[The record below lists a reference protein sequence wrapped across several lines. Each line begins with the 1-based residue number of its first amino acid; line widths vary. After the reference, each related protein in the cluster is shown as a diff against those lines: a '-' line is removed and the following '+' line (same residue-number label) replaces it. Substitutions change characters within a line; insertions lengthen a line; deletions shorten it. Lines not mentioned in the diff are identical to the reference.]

1 MLSAGHYYK
10 LRVNRISDFGL
21 YLSDNEENEV
31 LLPNRYVSLENK
43 VGDELDVF
51 VYCDSEDRLVA
62 TTDRPLATVGE
73 AACLKV
79 VDKTIHGAFLDW
91 GLKAKDLFL
100 PNRNMQG
107 RVEAGRSY
115 VVFLYNDNVTGRVVA
130 TMLLNGFVNNQELT
144 LRPREEVDILV
155 ASQNE
160 IGYRVILNNRHWG
173 MLYRNQLF
181 RPVQIGDRLKGY
193 VSRIT
198 EDNRV
203 DVALQ
208 QQGYDEVKKSAAR
221 LVELLQGQGGT
232 LPLWD
237 ASAPDEVARLT
248 GMSKTVF
255 KRSAGLLMKQGR
267 ITMQEGRISLVDEE

>member
-21 YLSDNEENEV
+21 YLSDDEENEV

-79 VDKTIHGAFLDW
+79 VDKTIHGAFL
-91 GLKAKDLFL
+91 
-100 PNRNMQG
+100 
-107 RVEAGRSY
+107 EAGRSY

-248 GMSKTVF
+248 GMSKKVF

>member
-1 MLSAGHYYK
+1 
-10 LRVNRISDFGL
+10 
-21 YLSDNEENEV
+21 
-31 LLPNRYVSLENK
+31 
-43 VGDELDVF
+43 
-51 VYCDSEDRLVA
+51 
-62 TTDRPLATVGE
+62 
-73 AACLKV
+73 
-79 VDKTIHGAFLDW
+79 
-91 GLKAKDLFL
+91 
-100 PNRNMQG
+100 MQG

-198 EDNRV
+198 EDNR
-203 DVALQ
+203 
-208 QQGYDEVKKSAAR
+208 
-221 LVELLQGQGGT
+221 
-232 LPLWD
+232 W
-237 ASAPDEVARLT
+237 
-248 GMSKTVF
+248 MSRCSSKDT
-255 KRSAGLLMKQGR
+255 MK
-267 ITMQEGRISLVDEE
+267 

>member
-1 MLSAGHYYK
+1 M
-10 LRVNRISDFGL
+10 
-21 YLSDNEENEV
+21 
-31 LLPNRYVSLENK
+31 
-43 VGDELDVF
+43 
-51 VYCDSEDRLVA
+51 
-62 TTDRPLATVGE
+62 
-73 AACLKV
+73 
-79 VDKTIHGAFLDW
+79 
-91 GLKAKDLFL
+91 
-100 PNRNMQG
+100 
-107 RVEAGRSY
+107 
-115 VVFLYNDNVTGRVVA
+115 VFLYNDNVTGRVVA

-232 LPLWD
+232 
-237 ASAPDEVARLT
+237 AARCGTQARLT
-248 GMSKTVF
+248 
-255 KRSAGLLMKQGR
+255 RWRA
-267 ITMQEGRISLVDEE
+267 